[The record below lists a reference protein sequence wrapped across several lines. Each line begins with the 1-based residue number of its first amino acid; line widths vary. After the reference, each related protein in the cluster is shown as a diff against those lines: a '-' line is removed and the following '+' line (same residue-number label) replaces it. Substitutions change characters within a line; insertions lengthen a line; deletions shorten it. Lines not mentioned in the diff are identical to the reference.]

1 MIKCS
6 AIDVNGQRCGGR
18 AIDGSQWCWGTTT
31 PRMPRYAGATPRGV
45 AGAVGPARWG
55 GAGGLLRVGR
65 IAAAT
70 PLASCP
76 AVRSGGARL
85 FGVAGDTTEL
95 TR

>member
-1 MIKCS
+1 MSKCS
-6 AIDVNGQRCGGR
+6 AIKANGQRCGAR
-18 AIDGSQWCWGTTT
+18 AIDGSQWCWNHY
-31 PRMPRYAGATPRGV
+31 PAYAEARRRNASRV

-85 FGVAGDTTEL
+85 FAVAGDTTEP